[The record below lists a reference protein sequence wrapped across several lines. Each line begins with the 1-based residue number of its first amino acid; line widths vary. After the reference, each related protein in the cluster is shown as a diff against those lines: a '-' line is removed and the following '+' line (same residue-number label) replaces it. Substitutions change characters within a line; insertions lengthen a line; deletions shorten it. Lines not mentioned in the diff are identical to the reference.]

1 MEDSVMRERLREIP
15 AVDEILR
22 HERVVGLLEQM
33 PRPLAVDAIRLVL
46 DGLRQR
52 IRQGEEVET
61 SLPVVAEEAARAIV
75 QRGRRSLRRAINATG
90 VLLNTGLGRAVL
102 APQAVEAV
110 CEVAGS
116 HSVLEVEIETGRR
129 GSRLAP
135 VERLLRALTGAP
147 AAAVVNNNA
156 AAVLLALNTLAAGR
170 EVIISRGQLV
180 EIGGQF
186 RMPDVIHASGCRMVE
201 VGTTNKTHLYDYEK
215 AITPETALL
224 LHVHPS
230 NYRIV
235 GFAEQVPLPDLVA
248 LGHQRGILVVSD
260 LGSGSFFDVSRAGLS
275 PEPTVPRIV
284 ATGVDLVT
292 FSGDKLLG
300 GPQAGLLLGGEE
312 VIRRITRN
320 PLMRALRCDKLTL
333 AALEATLRLYLEE
346 KTALQEVPIL
356 RALTR
361 SLEEIEA
368 LAQQVAREAARPGL
382 EVSVVATTCEVGGG
396 SLPAEELPSFAVRVE
411 VAGCSPEEVARS
423 LRGGDP
429 AIFGR
434 IARDAFL
441 LDMRAVSDQE
451 ADEVASALSRLTR
464 PPDAECREVGTQ
476 ESPS

>member
-1 MEDSVMRERLREIP
+1 MRERLREIP

-61 SLPVVAEEAARAIV
+61 SLPVVAEAAARAIV
-75 QRGRRSLRRAINATG
+75 QRGRRSFRRAINATG

-116 HSVLEVEIETGRR
+116 HSLLEVDVETGRR
-129 GSRLAP
+129 GSRLEP
-135 VERLLRALTGAP
+135 IQELLRTLTGAP

-186 RMPDVIHASGCRMVE
+186 RMPDVIRASGCRMVE
-201 VGTTNKTHLYDYEK
+201 VGTTNKTHLYDYEE

-230 NYRIV
+230 NYRVI
-235 GFAEQVPLPDLVA
+235 GFSEEVALPDLVA
-248 LGHQRGILVVSD
+248 LGRRRGILVVSD

-312 VIRRITRN
+312 VIRRVTRN

-346 KTALQEVPIL
+346 KSALHHIPTL
-356 RALTR
+356 CALMR

-368 LAQQVAREAARPGL
+368 LARKVARNAARPGL
-382 EVSVVATTCEVGGG
+382 ELTVMATSCEIGGG
-396 SLPAEELPSFAVRVE
+396 SLPTEELPSFAVRVQA
-411 VAGCSPEEVARS
+411 AGRSPEEVARS
-423 LRGGDP
+423 LRAGEP

-434 IARDAFL
+434 IARDALL
-441 LDMRAVSDQE
+441 LDMRTVSDQE

>member
-1 MEDSVMRERLREIP
+1 MRERLREIP

-61 SLPVVAEEAARAIV
+61 SLPVVAEAAARAIV
-75 QRGRRSLRRAINATG
+75 QRGRRSFRRAINATG

-102 APQAVEAV
+102 APQVVEAV

-116 HSVLEVEIETGRR
+116 HSILEVEIETGRR

-186 RMPDVIHASGCRMVE
+186 RMPDVIRASGCRMVE
-201 VGTTNKTHLYDYEK
+201 VGTTNKTHLYDYEG

-230 NYRIV
+230 NYRVI
-235 GFAEQVPLPDLVA
+235 GFSEEVALPDLVA
-248 LGHQRGILVVSD
+248 LGRRRGILVVSD

-312 VIRRITRN
+312 VIRRVTRN

-333 AALEATLRLYLEE
+333 AALEATLRLYLDE
-346 KTALQEVPIL
+346 KSALQQIPTL
-356 RALTR
+356 CALTR
-361 SLEEIEA
+361 SPEEIEA
-368 LAQQVAREAARPGL
+368 LAQQVAREAARPGVKL
-382 EVSVVATTCEVGGG
+382 SVVATTCEIGGG
-396 SLPAEELPSFAVRVE
+396 SLPTEELPSFAVRVQA
-411 VAGCSPEEVARS
+411 AGRSPEEVARS
-423 LRGGDP
+423 LRAGEP

-434 IARDAFL
+434 IARDALL
-441 LDMRAVSDQE
+441 LDMRTVSDQE